1 MARKTANIRSMTAGE
16 LAQAPDDAKEELFN
30 LRFQWESGQL
40 EDYTRIRQ
48 LKKDVARYLTCNAS
62 ANWRRRLSRR
72 NEMTNNRR
80 G

>member
-16 LAQAPDDAKEELFN
+16 LAQALDDAKEELFN

-48 LKKDVARYLTCNAS
+48 LKKDVARYLTVQRERELA
-62 ANWRRRLSRR
+62 AQLVQEERDDK
-72 NEMTNNRR
+72 
-80 G
+80 